1 MIAMAALH
9 SEALA
14 ARGSGRFERAAA
26 AWRQLLERA
35 PDDWA
40 LALELKRD
48 LRAAGLYPDSDPQ
61 FRRAARQLPDE
72 AWLKHYSAL
81 YQFHG
86 SDLPAVEARARAL
99 LERRAGDVRVHAV
112 LGEAARQRRNWAA
125 AEAAFADAEALAP
138 GAYGTRAAQ
147 ARMYARLRRAG
158 WDGGGAR
165 YAVLAVNL
173 ARNPERMAEIGRQ
186 FAGFGVQVRRIAGVE
201 GRSLASEAVERL
213 TGDAGAGRGT
223 LGCFLGHRAA
233 WEALLASGDDCA
245 LVVED
250 DVIPLLDLPRGLP
263 EFGLPSGW
271 DMAFVND
278 RLEPW
283 RAPDRVERFEPYP
296 VAAVMRGFDPE
307 ENAPGG
313 DGYLLSREGARKLLD
328 WTAADGM
335 AGDVDWRML
344 AYGITAAETEEIAAP
359 SHARAELGRWQARI
373 GRRER
378 LRASVLS
385 PALIRTVGVSSD
397 REDQNREAGLCLDQ
411 RPDANQNQ
419 A

>member
-1 MIAMAALH
+1 MIGLADLH
-9 SEALA
+9 GEARA
-14 ARGSGRFERAAA
+14 ARASGRFEQAAA

-61 FRRAARQLPDE
+61 FRRAARRLPDE
-72 AWLKHYSAL
+72 AWLGHYSAL

-86 SDLPAVEARARAL
+86 SDLLAVEARARAL
-99 LERRAGDVRVHAV
+99 LERRPGDVRVHAV
-112 LGEAARQRRNWAA
+112 LGDVARQRRDWAA
-125 AEAAFADAEALAP
+125 AEAAFADAEALTP
-138 GAYGTRAAQ
+138 GAYAGRAAQ
-147 ARMYARLRRAG
+147 ARMYARLRRRG
-158 WDGGGAR
+158 WEGGGLR
-165 YAVLAVNL
+165 YAVLVVNL
-173 ARNPERMAEIGRQ
+173 ARNPERMAEVGRQ
-186 FAGFGVQVRRIAGVE
+186 FAAFGVEVLRVAGVE
-201 GRSLASEAVERL
+201 GRSLTSEAVERL
-213 TGDAGAGRGT
+213 TGDAGAERGT

-233 WEALLASGDDCA
+233 WEALLASGDECA
-245 LVVED
+245 LMVED
-250 DVIPLLDLPRGLP
+250 DVIPLLDLPARLPRLGLP
-263 EFGLPSGW
+263 DGW

-283 RAPDRVERFEPYP
+283 RAPDGVERFEACP
-296 VAAVMRGFDPE
+296 VAAVMLGFDPE

-344 AYGITAAETEEIAAP
+344 AYGMTAAEVEGIAAP
-359 SHARAELGRWQARI
+359 SHARAELGRWQAWI

-378 LRASVLS
+378 LRAFVLS
-385 PALIRTVGVSSD
+385 PALVRTVGVSSD
-397 REDQNREAGLCLDQ
+397 REEENRGVRGGRLDQ
-411 RPDANQNQ
+411 GTGA
-419 A
+419 AG